1 MADFFKLLSDKDAF
15 PSGIPVDSKTVQKLE
30 KDEIPTAFSALTSSE
45 MLYRYYRTF
54 ENELR
59 ETDEEILTE
68 DDKNLLK
75 SHCPAA
81 HRRNMITL
89 KRIKQKGYW
98 AENPLRLREVYSEYE
113 SAHEETSNVIHTLPF
128 FYLMAA
134 TNAFACY
141 GKSSRRFTE
150 DEWLLAI
157 EYGML
162 MYDPKVF
169 ATEGLSSFAPY
180 LEDAMP
186 YIWLCLITAH
196 LAVELD
202 SRRKQEEKIEKG
214 RIYLEAIQKLKD
226 ELEKQTAETDRRARA
241 AADIAK
247 SEERGVWREK
257 VKELEKNHCNDLAA
271 KDRYIRI
278 LERQVDA
285 LSEAPPPEE
294 RQKQDLLPEGKN
306 EEAISSDSQKAE
318 LPEEGVVFLGGWE
331 AIQKNIRNA
340 HPKWTVIGVDGA
352 ERLRIGSSTK
362 LAFFW
367 YRYCSHKASQA
378 VFAKLPVD
386 AEVVFVS
393 SANMDLLEQ
402 EMRVGYGKA
411 LEKRSG
417 SK

>member
-1 MADFFKLLSDKDAF
+1 MADFFKLLSDQDAF
-15 PSGIPVDSKTVQKLE
+15 PSGFPIDPKTAQQRG
-30 KDEIPTAFSALTSSE
+30 KDEMPTAFSALTSSE

-54 ENELR
+54 EDEAR
-59 ETDEEILTE
+59 ETDVEILTE
-68 DDKNLLK
+68 EDKSLLK

-113 SAHEETSNVIHTLPF
+113 STHEETSNVIHTLPF

-141 GKSSRRFTE
+141 GKNSRKFTE

-169 ATEGLSSFAPY
+169 AAEGLSSFAPY
-180 LEDAMP
+180 LEDAIP

-226 ELEKQTAETDRRARA
+226 ELEKQTAETDRRAKT
-241 AADIAK
+241 AADKAK

-257 VKELEKNHCNDLAA
+257 VKDLEEKHCNDLAA

-278 LERQVDA
+278 LERQIDA
-285 LSEAPPPEE
+285 LSEAPPQKEQ
-294 RQKQDLLPEGKN
+294 QKQDLLPEGKN
-306 EEAISSDSQKAE
+306 EEAIASDSQKAE
-318 LPEEGVVFLGGWE
+318 LPEEGVLFLGGWE
-331 AIQKNIRNA
+331 AIQKNIRDA
-340 HPKWTVIGVDGA
+340 HPKWTVIGVNGA

-362 LAFFW
+362 VAFFW

-393 SANMDLLEQ
+393 SANLELLEQ
-402 EMRVGYGKA
+402 EMREGYCKA

-417 SK
+417 NK

>member
-15 PSGIPVDSKTVQKLE
+15 PSGIPVDSKTAQQLG
-30 KDEIPTAFSALTSSE
+30 KDEMPTAFSALTSSE

-75 SHCPAA
+75 AHCPAA

-98 AENPLRLREVYSEYE
+98 AENPLRLRDVYSEYE
-113 SAHEETSNVIHTLPF
+113 SAHEETGNVIHTLPF

-141 GKSSRRFTE
+141 GKSSRKFTE

-202 SRRKQEEKIEKG
+202 SGENRKK
-214 RIYLEAIQKLKD
+214 KLK
-226 ELEKQTAETDRRARA
+226 
-241 AADIAK
+241 
-247 SEERGVWREK
+247 
-257 VKELEKNHCNDLAA
+257 
-271 KDRYIRI
+271 
-278 LERQVDA
+278 
-285 LSEAPPPEE
+285 
-294 RQKQDLLPEGKN
+294 
-306 EEAISSDSQKAE
+306 
-318 LPEEGVVFLGGWE
+318 
-331 AIQKNIRNA
+331 
-340 HPKWTVIGVDGA
+340 
-352 ERLRIGSSTK
+352 
-362 LAFFW
+362 
-367 YRYCSHKASQA
+367 
-378 VFAKLPVD
+378 
-386 AEVVFVS
+386 
-393 SANMDLLEQ
+393 
-402 EMRVGYGKA
+402 RVGSI
-411 LEKRSG
+411 LKRS
-417 SK
+417 KN

>member
-1 MADFFKLLSDKDAF
+1 MADFFKLLGDKDAF
-15 PSGIPVDSKTVQKLE
+15 PSTFAVNSKAAQQLGKGE
-30 KDEIPTAFSALTSSE
+30 MPTAFAALTSSE

-54 ENELR
+54 EDEVR
-59 ETDEEILTE
+59 EIDGETLTE
-68 DDKNLLK
+68 EDKSLLK

-98 AENPLRLREVYSEYE
+98 AENPQKLREVYSEYE
-113 SAHEETSNVIHTLPF
+113 SAHEEKNNVIHTLPF

-141 GKSSRRFTE
+141 GKISRRFTE

-226 ELEKQTAETDRRARA
+226 DLEKQTAEVDKKARA
-241 AADIAK
+241 TAEVAK
-247 SEERGVWREK
+247 SEERALWREK
-257 VKELEKNHCNDLAA
+257 VKALEDKHYDELAA

-278 LERQVDA
+278 LERQIDA
-285 LSEAPPPEE
+285 LSEAPSQEE
-294 RQKQDLLPEGKN
+294 KQIQGRLPATKSEDIIVCEPQK
-306 EEAISSDSQKAE
+306 IE
-318 LPEEGVVFLGGWE
+318 LPGEGVVFLGGWE
-331 AIQKNIRNA
+331 SIQKNIRNA

-352 ERLRIGSSTK
+352 ERLRIGTSTK

-378 VFAKLPVD
+378 VFAKLPAD
-386 AEVVFVS
+386 SEVVFVS
-393 SANMDLLEQ
+393 SANMERLEQ
-402 EMRVGYGKA
+402 EMIEGYGKA
-411 LEKRSG
+411 LKKISG
-417 SK
+417 NQ